1 MPAGQPSPKG
11 IGREKNL
18 SPKVNWHAFGYGSG
32 MTDIHHNFD
41 HAIPCPSASL
51 RSEPRSLEVALDFGA
66 GTPPRPVGTV
76 EWDHDRRQAVL
87 QWDARFVADPL
98 PLSPILVR
106 RHAGSLRP
114 RKGWAF
120 EGAPALLG
128 DSMPDGWGRL
138 LADYEIR
145 ASGGSPEAT
154 GPLTRL
160 SLVGLHGI
168 GALTYRPAYPHSE
181 PHAVSL
187 DWFAELAAD
196 IGESPSIDHLTRLR
210 NAAGGTHGQK
220 PKLLAQL
227 SPDGTELRN
236 HRAPLR
242 EGWRQVLIKRRGK
255 NDRNGTIEAEAAY
268 GMMAR
273 AAGLRTT
280 WMGMLSSSSGERY
293 FVTERFDRTDTTRL
307 HVQTVAALFGL
318 DFRTAD
324 MDYIDLLKLT
334 RALTRDT
341 AQVEEMMRRM
351 IFNVRAVN
359 RDDHLKN
366 HAFVMNHAGRWS
378 LAPAYDLT
386 YSYGRGGLH
395 SLSIAGNKKQPGRIH
410 FHDVARAIGIERETV
425 WDMVAKVDDAL
436 SQWPDFATACGVPKL
451 LKRSVQE
458 AIECAR
464 SWT

>member
-1 MPAGQPSPKG
+1 
-11 IGREKNL
+11 
-18 SPKVNWHAFGYGSG
+18 

-41 HAIPCPSASL
+41 QAIPCPRAFL
-51 RSEPRSLEVALDFGA
+51 RSEPQSLEVALDFGA
-66 GTPPRPVGTV
+66 GRTPRPVGSV
-76 EWDHDRRQAVL
+76 EWDDTRRQAVL

-128 DSMPDGWGRL
+128 DGMPDGWGRL
-138 LADYEIR
+138 LADHEIR
-145 ASGGSPEAT
+145 ASGGSPAQT

-168 GALTYRPAYPHSE
+168 GALTFRPAYPLSE
-181 PHAVSL
+181 PGAVSL
-187 DWFAELAAD
+187 DWFAALAAD
-196 IGESPSIDHLTRLR
+196 VGDCTNIEEVTRLR
-210 NAAGGTHGQK
+210 NATGGTHGQK

-227 SPDGTELRN
+227 SPDGEDLRN

-242 EGWRQVLIKRRGK
+242 EGWRHVLIKRRGRE
-255 NDRNGTIEAEAAY
+255 DRNGTIEAEVAY

-273 AAGLRTT
+273 EAGLTTT
-280 WMGMLSSSSGERY
+280 WMGMLRSSAREHY
-293 FVTERFDRTDTTRL
+293 FATERFDRVGNARV

-318 DFRTAD
+318 DFRTANL
-324 MDYIDLLKLT
+324 DYIELLKLT
-334 RALTRDT
+334 HALTRDER
-341 AQVEEMMRRM
+341 QVHEMMRRM

-366 HAFVMNHAGRWS
+366 HAFMMDHTGRWS
-378 LAPAYDLT
+378 LAPAYDLS

-395 SLSIAGNKKQPGRIH
+395 SLSVAGNRHQPGRIH

-425 WDMVAKVDDAL
+425 WDMIAKVDDAL
-436 SQWPDFATACGVPKL
+436 SRWPEFAEACAVPKL
-451 LKRSVQE
+451 LRRSIQD